1 MVNKMLE
8 KSQNQEL
15 ADHIKKNLAKRYTPD
30 AVRYS
35 LLGQGYS
42 RTTVEKAM
50 DMAQKQLAMSVP
62 KMEEK
67 PRITYE
73 VIDSDELRKKV
84 SEQDLAS
91 RGFFSRVWHNIFR

>member
-15 ADHIKKNLAKRYTPD
+15 ADHIKKNLAKGYTPD
-30 AVRYS
+30 AVKYS
-35 LLGQGYS
+35 LLAQKYS

-50 DMAQKQLAMSVP
+50 EIAQKQLATSVP

-67 PRITYE
+67 PKITYE
-73 VIDSDELRKKV
+73 VINEEEMKKKV

-91 RGFFSRVWHNIFR
+91 MGFFSRTWHKMFG

>member
-15 ADHIKKNLAKRYTPD
+15 ADHIKKNLAKGYTPD

-35 LLGQGYS
+35 LLAQKYS

-50 DMAQKQLAMSVP
+50 EIAQKQLATSVP

-67 PRITYE
+67 PKITYE
-73 VIDSDELRKKV
+73 VINGEDMKKKI
-84 SEQDLAS
+84 SEQDISS
-91 RGFFSRVWHNIFR
+91 RGFFSRTWHSMFG

>member
-15 ADHIKKNLAKRYTPD
+15 ADHIKKNLAKGYTPD

-35 LLGQGYS
+35 LLAQKYS

-50 DMAQKQLAMSVP
+50 EIAQKQLAASVP

-67 PRITYE
+67 PKITYE
-73 VIDSDELRKKV
+73 VIDSEEMKKKV
-84 SEQDLAS
+84 GEQDLAS
-91 RGFFSRVWHNIFR
+91 RGFFSRTWHKIFG

>member
-15 ADHIKKNLAKRYTPD
+15 ADHIKKNLIKGYTPD

-35 LLGQGYS
+35 LLAQKYS

-50 DMAQKQLAMSVP
+50 EIAQKQLAMSVP

-67 PRITYE
+67 PKITYE
-73 VIDSDELRKKV
+73 VIDNEEMKNKI

-91 RGFFSRVWHNIFR
+91 RGFFSRTWHKIFG

>member
-1 MVNKMLE
+1 MLE

-15 ADHIKKNLAKRYTPD
+15 ADHIKKNLAKGYTPD

-35 LLGQGYS
+35 LLAQKYS

-50 DMAQKQLAMSVP
+50 EIAQKQLATSVP

-67 PRITYE
+67 PKITYE
-73 VIDSDELRKKV
+73 VINGEDMKKKI
-84 SEQDLAS
+84 SEQDISS
-91 RGFFSRVWHNIFR
+91 RGFFSRTWHSMFG

>member
-1 MVNKMLE
+1 MLE

-15 ADHIKKNLAKRYTPD
+15 ADHIKKNLAKGYTAD
-30 AVRYS
+30 AVKYS
-35 LLGQGYS
+35 LLSQKYS

-50 DMAQKQLAMSVP
+50 EIAQKQLAASIP

-73 VIDSDELRKKV
+73 VIDSEEMKNKIAG
-84 SEQDLAS
+84 QDASS
-91 RGFFSRVWHNIFR
+91 RGFFSKVWHGIFG

>member
-15 ADHIKKNLAKRYTPD
+15 ADHIKKNLAKGYTPD

-35 LLGQGYS
+35 LLAQKYS

-50 DMAQKQLAMSVP
+50 EIAQKQLAISVP
-62 KMEEK
+62 KMQEK
-67 PRITYE
+67 PKITYE
-73 VIDSDELRKKV
+73 VINEEDMKKKI
-84 SEQDLAS
+84 SEQDISS
-91 RGFFSRVWHNIFR
+91 RGFFSRTWHSMFG